1 MGVKTDDDLG
11 GARVRVARGELR
23 RPQLTHLVRVR
34 VRVRVRLTPRRWPR
48 SMAGQKGV
56 GRGGTRGEAGFLSFF
71 CSVPRVLTLRERQ

>member
-48 SMAGQKGV
+48 SMAG
-56 GRGGTRGEAGFLSFF
+56 
-71 CSVPRVLTLRERQ
+71 